1 MIEQI
6 NISNLTVGYNNNA
19 LLSDIN
25 ITTNSNQLIAI
36 IGRNGTGK
44 STLLNTLAGMLPAF
58 SGNFKLAEQDV
69 LSLPETNRA
78 KLLSLVTTK
87 PKSLNNITVK
97 DFVSFGR
104 YPYTNWLGI
113 SKNDDDTIINEAI
126 ALCNIV
132 ELNNR
137 DYQTLSDG
145 EKQRVNI
152 ARAIAQNTPLIILDE
167 PTAHLDL
174 VNKIEVFKLLKTLTE
189 KHNKTIIFSSH
200 QIEYALQVCDEIW
213 LINQQKVNIYS
224 PTQLIENNLLNEI
237 INSKDI
243 VFDKASKA
251 FKLL

>member
-1 MIEQI
+1 MSEQI
-6 NISNLTVGYNNNA
+6 NISSLTVGYNNNA
-19 LLSDIN
+19 LLSDIS
-25 ITTNSNQLIAI
+25 ITTKTNQLIAI

-44 STLLNTLAGMLPAF
+44 STLLKTLAAILPPI
-58 SGNFKLAEQDV
+58 SGNFKLAENDV
-69 LSLPETNRA
+69 LSLSEINRA
-78 KLLSLVTTK
+78 KLLSLVTTN
-87 PKSLNNITVK
+87 PKSVNNISVK

-113 SKNDDDTIINEAI
+113 SKNDDDAVINEAI
-126 ALCNIV
+126 ALCNIT
-132 ELNNR
+132 ELSNR

-152 ARAIAQNTPLIILDE
+152 ARAITQNTHLIILDE

-213 LINQQKVNIYS
+213 LIDKQKVNNYT
-224 PTQLIENNLLNEI
+224 PTQLIETNLLNEI

-243 VFDKASKA
+243 TFDKESKS

>member
-1 MIEQI
+1 MSKQI
-6 NISNLTVGYNNNA
+6 TISNLTVGYNNDA
-19 LLSDIN
+19 LLSNIN

-44 STLLNTLAGMLPAF
+44 STLLKTLSGTLPNI
-58 SGNFKLAEQDV
+58 SGSFNVDNKNILT
-69 LSLPETNRA
+69 LPETKRA

-87 PKSLNNITVK
+87 PESVNNITVK

-113 SKNDDDTIINEAI
+113 GNKDDNTTINEAI
-126 ALCNIV
+126 ALCNIT
-132 ELNNR
+132 ELSNR

-152 ARAIAQNTPLIILDE
+152 ARSIAQNTPLIILDE

-174 VNKIEVFKLLKTLTE
+174 VNKIEIFKLLKTLTE
-189 KHNKTIIFSSH
+189 IHNKTIIFSSH
-200 QIEYALQVCDEIW
+200 QIEYALQACNEIW
-213 LINQQKVNIYS
+213 LINNQEINNYT

-237 INSKDI
+237 IKSKDI
-243 VFDKASKA
+243 IFDKTSKT
-251 FKLL
+251 FKLQ

>member
-1 MIEQI
+1 MSEQI

-25 ITTNSNQLIAI
+25 ITTKPNHLIAI

-44 STLLNTLAGMLPAF
+44 STLLKTLAAILPPI
-58 SGNFKLAEQDV
+58 SGNFKLAENDV
-69 LSLPETNRA
+69 LSLSEINRA
-78 KLLSLVTTK
+78 KLLSLVTTN
-87 PKSLNNITVK
+87 PKSVNNITVK

-126 ALCNIV
+126 ALCKIA
-132 ELNNR
+132 ELSNR

-152 ARAIAQNTPLIILDE
+152 ARAITQNTHLIILDE

-213 LINQQKVNIYS
+213 LIDKQKVNNYT
-224 PTQLIENNLLNEI
+224 PTQLIETNLLNEI

-243 VFDKASKA
+243 TFDKESKS

>member
-1 MIEQI
+1 MSEQI
-6 NISNLTVGYNNNA
+6 NISNLTVGYNNA

-25 ITTNSNQLIAI
+25 IDTQTNQLIAI

-44 STLLNTLAGMLPAF
+44 STLLKTLAGMLPAI
-58 SGNFKLAEQDV
+58 SGNFRLGNEDV
-69 LSLPETNRA
+69 LSLQETKRA

-87 PKSLNNITVK
+87 PKSVNNITVK

-113 SKNDDDTIINEAI
+113 SKNDDEAVINEAI
-126 ALCNIV
+126 ELCNITA
-132 ELNNR
+132 LSNR

-213 LINQQKVNIYS
+213 LINQQKVNNYS